1 MADTAQY
8 VTMGVAGECFALPVE
23 RVREILE
30 NRQIS
35 RMPHAPECFL
45 GVIDVRNR
53 SVSVFDLRAQ
63 LGFEAGEDSD
73 NTRIVVLN
81 VVTCEQGEMTVGLKT
96 DRVFEVTVL
105 DDEGA
110 LDPPPAV
117 GPSWKTNCV
126 IGLGRRNGT
135 FVTLLDIDRL
145 FSSGQIGAISSASD
159 LAA

>member
-8 VTMGVAGECFALPVE
+8 VTMGVAGEIFALPVE
-23 RVREILE
+23 RVQEILE

-35 RMPHAPECFL
+35 RMPHAPEGFL

-63 LGFEAGEDSD
+63 LGFETGEDSE
-73 NTRIVVLN
+73 NTRIVVLT
-81 VVTCEQGEMTVGLKT
+81 VVTPDQGEMIVGLKT

-105 DDEGA
+105 DDDGA
-110 LDPPPAV
+110 LDPAPAV
-117 GPSWKTNCV
+117 GPAWKTSCV
-126 IGLGRRNGT
+126 VGLGRRNGA

-145 FSSGQIGAISSASD
+145 FSVQQMSAASGVSP

>member
-8 VTMGVAGECFALPVE
+8 VTMGVAGEIFALPVE

-35 RMPHAPECFL
+35 RMPHAPEGFL
-45 GVIDVRNR
+45 GVIDVRNH

-63 LGFEAGEDSD
+63 LGFETGEDSE
-73 NTRIVVLN
+73 NTRVVVLT
-81 VVTCEQGEMTVGLKT
+81 VVTPDRGEITVGLKT

-105 DDEGA
+105 DDDGA
-110 LDPPPAV
+110 LDPAPVAGPA
-117 GPSWKTNCV
+117 WKTSCV
-126 IGLGRRNGT
+126 VGLGRRNGA

-145 FSSGQIGAISSASD
+145 FSVQQMSAVSD
-159 LAA
+159 GSQLAA